1 MTDIDVTI
9 VLGHWTT
16 TLQGRTSGTKHF
28 AAVCEKLAGSPRGTT
43 VLLDFSGVRYV
54 TGSWLNAMLVQ
65 FFDWAAKPENDYFPL
80 LSNVEDEWLDD
91 FSLVAEWNH
100 QCYII
105 IADGVNPMRTGV
117 LVGNLEAAQQDSL
130 NAVLG
135 GQGITGAELER
146 KSGDGVRATAWNN
159 RLKDLY
165 QKRLLRREKKGRQQL
180 YFSIVKEITGNG
192 R

>member
-9 VLGHWTT
+9 VLGHWTN
-16 TLQGRTSGTKHF
+16 TLQGLRGRTSGTKHF
-28 AAVCEKLAGSPRGTT
+28 AAVCEKLAGNPRGTT
-43 VLLDFSGVRYV
+43 VLLDFSGVHYV

-65 FFDWAAKPENDYFPL
+65 FFDWAAIPENDFFPL
-80 LSNVEDEWLDD
+80 LSNVEPEWLDD

-105 IADGVNPMRTGV
+105 IADGTNPMRTGV

-135 GQGITGAELER
+135 VQGCFEQSTER
-146 KSGDGVRATAWNN
+146 PLPKTHDPSR
-159 RLKDLY
+159 
-165 QKRLLRREKKGRQQL
+165 KKGASATIC
-180 YFSIVKEITGNG
+180 FHCKGDHWKWAIII
-192 R
+192 